1 MNSIIERQK
10 IIAFMLLTAL
20 FICSVQSA
28 GYSGELF
35 WGIGEAL
42 GGAGEAVGV
51 GLGAAGEG
59 IGDGFGAVGEGLGA
73 AGEGLGAAWEAFDAV
88 GEAFGVHPI
97 ELIATG
103 GITALLRHIPLPEAH
118 VRGRVRGASN
128 VFVIPES
135 GQIGIVVSGSV
146 YFWDSN
152 SERFATPL
160 IHGAPIFNFV
170 VSPDGGVLATTS
182 EGGNVQLWT
191 RDTASAQMPWIPSG
205 QQLNLNL
212 TGFTTWTRLKLEPK
226 IQILS
231 TAFSPDGEILAGG
244 SAHGTVRLWDAMTG
258 GIRTTLHGHPDTVT
272 SVNFSPDGGLLATAS
287 ADGTVRLWD
296 PRTGDHR
303 TTLSGHTGS
312 VLSVAFHPLNGLL
325 ASASIDGTVRLWNP
339 NTGVHEATLDHESPV
354 LDIAFSPDGEVL
366 ASANINGSVRLWDP
380 ETRRVHALLG
390 HGSPVT
396 TVAFGSDKHTI
407 ITGGRDGLIRQWEVW
422 DAADSAPVYSRP
434 TPSRR

>member
-10 IIAFMLLTAL
+10 IIAFMLFTILL
-20 FICSVQSA
+20 ICSVQSV
-28 GYSGELF
+28 GYGGELF
-35 WGIGEAL
+35 WGVGEAL
-42 GGAGEAVGV
+42 GAAGEAVGA

-59 IGDGFGAVGEGLGA
+59 IGAGFGAVGEGLGA

-103 GITALLRHIPLPEAH
+103 GISALLRHIPLPEAH

-152 SERFATPL
+152 SERFAAPL

-170 VSPDGGVLATTS
+170 VSPDGGTFLATTS

-191 RDTASAQMPWIPSG
+191 RDAARVDMPWTPSG
-205 QQLNLNL
+205 QQLNMNL
-212 TGFTTWTRLKLEPK
+212 TGFTTWAQLKLEPK

-244 SAHGTVRLWDAMTG
+244 SAHGTVRLWNAMTG
-258 GIRTTLHGHPDTVT
+258 SIQTTLHGHSDTVT
-272 SVNFSPDGGLLATAS
+272 SVTFSPDGKQLATAS

-339 NTGVHEATLDHESPV
+339 NTGGHEATLDHESPV

-380 ETRRVHALLG
+380 NTRTEFMRCL
-390 HGSPVT
+390 
-396 TVAFGSDKHTI
+396 DM
-407 ITGGRDGLIRQWEVW
+407 D
-422 DAADSAPVYSRP
+422 
-434 TPSRR
+434 RR